1 MAKESGQEAASED
14 AAEVVDAKNPR
25 NLTEWVDVLSNHGM
39 PIFAHTLQSVSGVAS
54 DRESSASEL
63 ANVILQ
69 DAAMTAKL
77 LKVAN
82 SPMYNVQ
89 GKSISTVSRAVVLLG
104 FNVVKSLSLSIA
116 VVESAAKG
124 ANKER
129 LAMDMARSFHAAVQA
144 RSFAEK
150 RRDTSPE
157 EVFIATLLFNL
168 GRLAF
173 WGHKS
178 EVADRLNGELEQPG
192 ADSQALEHEFLG
204 FDLQDLSLQLTRE
217 WRLGSLLEHSLEGKS
232 DADPRVSNVEL
243 ARELAVAAEK
253 GWDTPEMKQLIGRIA
268 ENLYMP
274 VKDVMQ
280 MVERN
285 AGEAQK
291 TAAFFGAGSASG
303 LIPLPTRQAPR
314 VRKES
319 SEELGQI
326 NKFPEPDP
334 MLQLKILREVTSLI
348 EGKFDINLMLEMV
361 LEGIYRGVGMDRTL
375 FALRTSDHNYLK
387 ARYALGWDQQAL
399 RQRFAF
405 EISPVKANIFT
416 HVMEDGEPLLFSRD
430 SDTRLS
436 SLITDE
442 VKYVTG
448 EAPFMV
454 TPIQIGSTAIG
465 VFYADR
471 LPSRRPLKDDDF
483 SSFKHFGQQANMA
496 LSMLYKGVK

>member
-1 MAKESGQEAASED
+1 MADD
-14 AAEVVDAKNPR
+14 AALEPADQDDAAGDEDRNPR
-25 NLTEWVDVLSNHGM
+25 NLAEWVDVLSKHGM
-39 PIFAHTLQSVSGVAS
+39 PIFAHTLKSVSGMAT

-82 SPMYNVQ
+82 SPMYNMQ

-104 FNVVKSLSLSIA
+104 FNTVKSISLSIA
-116 VVESAAKG
+116 VVESAAQG

-129 LAMDMARSFHAAVQA
+129 LAMDMARAFHAAVQA

-150 RRDTSPE
+150 RKDRSPE

-178 EVADRLNGELEQPG
+178 EIADRLNTELEQPG
-192 ADSQALEHEFLG
+192 ANPDQLEQDLLG
-204 FDLQDLSLQLTRE
+204 FDLEQLSLQLTRE
-217 WRLGSLLEHSLEGKS
+217 WRLGPLLEHSLEGKS

-243 ARELAVAAEK
+243 ARELALTAEK
-253 GWDTPEMKQLIGRIA
+253 GWDTPEMKKLLSRVA

-274 VKDVMQ
+274 VKDVVQ
-280 MVERN
+280 MVEKN
-285 AGEAQK
+285 ASEAQK
-291 TAAFFGAGSASG
+291 TASFFGANAASG
-303 LIPLPTRQAPR
+303 MIPLPVKQAAR
-314 VRKES
+314 VRRES
-319 SEELGQI
+319 DEELGQI

-348 EGKFDINLMLEMV
+348 EGRFDVNLMLEMV

-375 FALRTSDHNYLK
+375 FALMSSDHKYLK
-387 ARYALGWDQQAL
+387 ARYVLGWDQQAL

-405 EISPVKANIFT
+405 ENSPVKANIFI
-416 HVMEDGEPLLFSRD
+416 HVMESGEPFWISRD
-430 SDTRLS
+430 SDSRLL
-436 SLITDE
+436 SLVTEE

-454 TPIQIGSTAIG
+454 MPILIGSKPIG

-471 LPSRRPLKDDDF
+471 LPSRRPLKEDDF

-496 LSMLYKGVK
+496 LAMLYKGMK